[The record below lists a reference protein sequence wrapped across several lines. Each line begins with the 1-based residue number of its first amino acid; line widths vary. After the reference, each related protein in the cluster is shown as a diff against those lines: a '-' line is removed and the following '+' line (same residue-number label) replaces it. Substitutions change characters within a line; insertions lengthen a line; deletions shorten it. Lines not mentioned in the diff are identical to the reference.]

1 MASATDGVSEYVA
14 PSHHLRPQF
23 SRVAD
28 RLLLERRLDLRP
40 ELDRGRADDEPE
52 RDGDAA
58 A

>member
-1 MASATDGVSEYVA
+1 MASATDGVGEYVA

-28 RLLLERRLDLRP
+28 RLLLERRIDLRP
-40 ELDRGRADDEPE
+40 EHDHWHADEEPE
-52 RDGDAA
+52 HEGDAA